1 MTHFH
6 LLIKWIVTVL
16 TVFLVGGLSA
26 QVMTNG
32 AAIDIQAGAVL
43 TIQGGLS
50 NEGSGSINNNG
61 VIMVEGDLIN
71 NSSQNV
77 SDGQGQVELNG
88 SSPQSIGGSSAS
100 GFHDF
105 RLSNPAGLTL
115 NQDISVGGSLD
126 MEFGNLDL
134 NGQIISLSETASLM
148 GESDTSRIFGVT
160 GEIQTTR
167 DLGTPA
173 GMNIANLGVEITS
186 STNMGSTR
194 IIRGHA
200 AQMVGTGNSIERYFD
215 IIPANNSNLDADFRM
230 YYFPSELNG
239 QDPNTLALF
248 RLNAGATNWTPALG
262 NSDVAGGYVEQTG
275 IDAMALW
282 TLSSDGTTSI
292 TDPRPELQAGYYP
305 NPMTSGQV
313 LHVAG
318 LETGTYAFTL
328 FDARGRQ
335 VMAEELEAFSSE
347 VDVQISLPHLA
358 LGMYTMRIQS
368 EDFRPMRGK
377 LLISKH

>member
-1 MTHFH
+1 MSHFH
-6 LLIKWIVTVL
+6 LHKKWIVTL
-16 TVFLVGGLSA
+16 FTVCMTAGLSA

-32 AAIDIQAGAVL
+32 AEIDIQAGAVL

-50 NEGSGSINNNG
+50 NDGSGSITNNG
-61 VIMVEGDLIN
+61 VMMIEGDLTN
-71 NSSQNV
+71 NSSLNV

-88 SSPQSIGGSSAS
+88 FSPQTIGGSSAS
-100 GFHDF
+100 GFHDL
-105 RLSNPAGLTL
+105 RLSNPSGLML
-115 NQDISVGGSLD
+115 DQDISVGGTLD

-148 GESDTSRIFGVT
+148 GESDTSRIFGAT

-194 IIRGHA
+194 IIRGHTT
-200 AQMVGTGNSIERYFD
+200 QMVGTGNSIERYFD

-239 QDPNTLALF
+239 QDANTLALF
-248 RLNAGATNWTPALG
+248 RLNSGATNWTPALG
-262 NSDVAGGYVEQTG
+262 NSNVAGGYVEQSG

-292 TDPRPELQAGYYP
+292 TDPRPELQAGYFP
-305 NPMTSGQV
+305 NPMESGHI
-313 LHVAG
+313 LHVTG
-318 LETGTYAFTL
+318 LEAGIYAFRL

-335 VMAEELEAFSSE
+335 VHAEDLQAFSPD
-347 VDVQISLPHLA
+347 VDVQVSLPHLA
-358 LGMYTMRIQS
+358 LGMYTMQIRS
-368 EDFRPMRGK
+368 EAYHPMVGK
-377 LLISKH
+377 LLIGGH